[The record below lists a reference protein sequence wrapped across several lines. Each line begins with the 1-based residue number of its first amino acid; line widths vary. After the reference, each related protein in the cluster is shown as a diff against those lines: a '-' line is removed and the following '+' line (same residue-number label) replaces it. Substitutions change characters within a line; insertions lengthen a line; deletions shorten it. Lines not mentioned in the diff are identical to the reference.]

1 MIARSLSF
9 TVKGEKFT
17 VQFPNVGQ
25 LIDIES
31 LKQAM
36 TNNRYGAMAASGIT
50 SMYHALDAVD
60 AIVFFQV
67 VCPSILLFLRVKD
80 FSSLPQETSK
90 ELVEVYKQQILPWYS
105 DIMKELYD
113 AAGEQK

>member
-1 MIARSLSF
+1 MIARSHSF
-9 TVKGEKFT
+9 TIKGEKFT
-17 VQFPNVGQ
+17 VEFPNIGK

-36 TNNRYGAMAASGIT
+36 TNNRYGAMAASGIA

-67 VCPSILLFLRVKD
+67 VCPSVLLFLRAKD
-80 FSSLPQETSK
+80 FSSLSQETSK
-90 ELVEVYKQQILPWYS
+90 ELVEVYKDQILPWYS
-105 DIMKELYD
+105 GVMKELYD